1 MNVSYNWVAVIY
13 DLFFDL
19 FLHLE
24 PPRLSDQGGGRNVR
38 EGEADQTHF
47 ANVPLYAYVLQSTL

>member
-19 FLHLE
+19 FCIWSPLDFLT
-24 PPRLSDQGGGRNVR
+24 R
-38 EGEADQTHF
+38 EVVAMLGKGEADQTHF